1 MSLCETTSIKGIKA
15 AIEELP
21 GLKEQSYYKLLYEGE
36 RNMRFVRQDQLMSP
50 EGEARGGHE
59 LVEPDKSHVTRLPS
73 IITFLSHDVKI
84 NKFIFNPE
92 AFFTFS
98 LNSIPDKQK

>member
-1 MSLCETTSIKGIKA
+1 MTPTP
-15 AIEELP
+15 ELESP
-21 GLKEQSYYKLLYEGE
+21 IFDSGGLGYYKLLYEGE

-84 NKFIFNPE
+84 NKIYF
-92 AFFTFS
+92 
-98 LNSIPDKQK
+98 